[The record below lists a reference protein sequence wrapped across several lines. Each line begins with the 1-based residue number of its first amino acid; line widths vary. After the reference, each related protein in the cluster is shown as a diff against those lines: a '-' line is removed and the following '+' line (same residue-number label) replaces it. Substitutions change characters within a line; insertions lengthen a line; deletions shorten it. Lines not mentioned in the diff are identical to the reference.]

1 MTIEQ
6 AISSLTS
13 LSTAD
18 QQRVVS
24 AIWDNLPDDLSYF
37 MPDSEKQILDA
48 RMAKYLANP
57 TNVITE
63 EELKIELRN
72 RRKK

>member
-6 AISSLTS
+6 AISTLSA

-24 AIWDNLPDDLSYF
+24 AIWDNLPDDLSYL

-48 RMAKYLANP
+48 RLAKYKADP

-63 EELKIELRN
+63 EELRDELRN
-72 RRKK
+72 RRTQ

>member
-1 MTIEQ
+1 MTFEQ

-48 RMAKYLANP
+48 RLAKHLADP

-63 EELKIELRN
+63 EELRTELRN
-72 RRKK
+72 RPKK

>member
-6 AISSLTS
+6 ALSTLSS

-24 AIWDNLPDDLSYF
+24 AIWDNLPDDLSYL
-37 MPDSEKQILDA
+37 MPDSKKQILEA
-48 RMAKYLANP
+48 RWKKYNADP
-57 TNVITE
+57 TNVVTE
-63 EELKIELRN
+63 EELREELKK
-72 RRKK
+72 RRSQ